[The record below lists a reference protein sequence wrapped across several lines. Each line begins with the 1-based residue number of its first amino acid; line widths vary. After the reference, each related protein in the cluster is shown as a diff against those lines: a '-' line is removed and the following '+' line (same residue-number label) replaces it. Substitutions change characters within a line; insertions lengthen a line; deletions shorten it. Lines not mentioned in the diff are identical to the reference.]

1 MADQLIPNVRPVDLD
16 SAGPPG
22 HAAHLQSQQA
32 TAARQPSPHGSA
44 ANPAES
50 GSKDC
55 PEVKPDKKCLN
66 PLVDVMLKFKVDAKT
81 NEVSI
86 MVVDRVTHKL
96 VRTIPPEEM
105 TKMDPGELLELL
117 A

>member
-1 MADQLIPNVRPVDLD
+1 MTDQLIPNVRPVDLD
-16 SAGPPG
+16 NAGPPG
-22 HAAHLQSQQA
+22 LSAHLQSQPA
-32 TAARQPSPHGSA
+32 TAARQPLTHSA
-44 ANPAES
+44 AVAPAES
-50 GSKDC
+50 GSKDF
-55 PEVKPDKKCLN
+55 PEVKPDKKWSN

-96 VRTIPPEEM
+96 VRTIPPEDM